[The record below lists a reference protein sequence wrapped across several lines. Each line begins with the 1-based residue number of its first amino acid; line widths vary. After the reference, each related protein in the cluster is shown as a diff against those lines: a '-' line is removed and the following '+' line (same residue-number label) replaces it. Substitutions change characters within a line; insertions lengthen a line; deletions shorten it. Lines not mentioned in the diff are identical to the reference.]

1 MNDNSRFE
9 ARVAELIAA
18 YADRAPIDVDPMAM
32 TRLAAADVGRRAP
45 AWVGFAPAGRGLGFA
60 LFVMATLATLVVG
73 ALIAGGQP
81 FRRDPDEILTD
92 RAFVEPFVGLPPVGV
107 APSTPETGELL
118 LSFGGRV
125 RSIGLDLHRVWLFA
139 DGRLIWKRNLDA
151 LTDTGRRAFGAREPT
166 TAVIEQRLTREGTEL
181 MRSRVMA
188 AGLHDFVP
196 VGTRID
202 RAWWGRPGVLWGG
215 LVVHDGER
223 LVDADWSDSE
233 MPALL
238 ADPTSWLPA
247 SAWEDQRIGG
257 YVPSRHA
264 VCLEPSGL
272 IDVLPDPTKELI
284 LTRANRIAGP
294 ARNSEDLRCPYRVT
308 TEDARAITATLAE
321 AGLQPVPYLR
331 YHIPFGPRRT
341 PGWVEILPIVPHGD
355 VVCDCG

>member
-45 AWVGFAPAGRGLGFA
+45 AWVGFAPAGRSLGFP

-81 FRRDPDEILTD
+81 FRRDPDEILIE
-92 RAFVEPFVGLPPVGV
+92 RALVEPFIGLPPEG
-107 APSTPETGELL
+107 APLSTPETGELV
-118 LSFGGRV
+118 LSFGGRPNA
-125 RSIGLDLHRVWLFA
+125 IGLKFHRVWVYS
-139 DGRLIWKRNLDA
+139 DGRLIWIREGNLP
-151 LTDTGRRAFGAREPT
+151 FGAST
-166 TAVIEQRLTREGTEL
+166 GSTGVLEQRLTPLGVEL
-181 MRSRVMA
+181 MRSEA
-188 AGLHDFVP
+188 STGLHEDDP
-196 VGTRID
+196 D
-202 RAWWGRPGVLWGG
+202 RWHKPGVLWGG
-215 LVVHDGER
+215 IKVRDGEQ
-223 LVDADWSDSE
+223 LVDVKWLDPE
-233 MPALL
+233 LPGRL

-308 TEDARAITATLAE
+308 TEDARAIIATLDE
-321 AGLQPVPYLR
+321 AGLQRRPYLR
-331 YHIPFGPRRT
+331 YHIPLGLSQ
-341 PGWVEILPIVPHGD
+341 GWVEILPVLPNGD